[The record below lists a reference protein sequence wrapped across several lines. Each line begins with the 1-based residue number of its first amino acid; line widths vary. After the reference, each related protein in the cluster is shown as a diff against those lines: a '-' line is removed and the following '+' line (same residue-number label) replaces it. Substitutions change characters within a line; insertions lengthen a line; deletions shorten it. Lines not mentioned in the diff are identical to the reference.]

1 MYLGL
6 PGACAGFQ
14 EGAFKE
20 QVLEE
25 SQTVA
30 AKLMT

>member
-25 SQTVA
+25 SPDTVA
-30 AKLMT
+30 ANL